1 MVIGLVLGI
10 FIGVGSY
17 FSTKRNQFNSNNCN
31 IICHDASIF
40 LLQWKFCGSGF
51 AILTLAELQDGTS
64 LERRLEDLA
73 AGFTGNTGNEEQY

>member
-17 FSTKRNQFNSNNCN
+17 FSTKEISSTAAIVN

-40 LLQWKFCGSGF
+40 LLPGTFVAVGLQYYN
-51 AILTLAELQDGTS
+51 LAELRDGTG
-64 LERRLEDLA
+64 LERRLKTLA
-73 AGFTGNTGNEEQY
+73 AGFAGNTGNEEQY